1 MHCYFSHL
9 YCKFWCGDFV
19 TIKFY
24 STFHILTT
32 LHRNAKT
39 ITLYV
44 SFYLIDKTTQSL
56 LFLIVNINQNLLKSC
71 AKFKA
76 TKRHLTMVI
85 DNTWQHVRKQKCMNP
100 FIYFIFFYMCALM
113 HIVCF
118 LVLYV
123 LTLCPFVLFWC
134 ATVRKKEN
142 RNIFCKLSYFASR
155 FMLARNKNKTFSYFP
170 ILITF
175 LS

>member
-1 MHCYFSHL
+1 M
-9 YCKFWCGDFV
+9 
-19 TIKFY
+19 
-24 STFHILTT
+24 
-32 LHRNAKT
+32 
-39 ITLYV
+39 YV
-44 SFYLIDKTTQSL
+44 SFYLIDKATQSL

-85 DNTWQHVRKQKCMNP
+85 GNTWQHVRKQKCMNP

-142 RNIFCKLSYFASR
+142 RNIFANYHIFPAVL
-155 FMLARNKNKTFSYFP
+155 LARNKNKTFSYFP

-175 LS
+175 LT

>member
-1 MHCYFSHL
+1 M
-9 YCKFWCGDFV
+9 
-19 TIKFY
+19 
-24 STFHILTT
+24 
-32 LHRNAKT
+32 
-39 ITLYV
+39 YV

-155 FMLARNKNKTFSYFP
+155 LTVMLARNKNKTFSYFP

-175 LS
+175 LT